1 MVAID
6 DLWDGRGVRLAGLP
20 DFNATDAR
28 FRITGWEGIFA
39 TPVPDAQY
47 AASGGG
53 AGAIASGS
61 WLPKERPM
69 VLSGY
74 VEDEL
79 ALLPGYAR
87 ALVAALPATYEASI
101 GILANGRDD
110 LDLQIFVRRYDKADL
125 PISSR
130 LDFQIPILALDPYLY
145 ALEPLTAGMAAW
157 SGSFWYEAYSK
168 PSSAW
173 VKTYLKPS
181 TAWGNTYSNVVP
193 PGPYPDA
200 AGLTPTSGGVA
211 SRRLIFTV
219 GGPLTAGNWRLTQED
234 TGREMWVQASLTSG
248 QSLTIDVA
256 AETVTMAGEDLTSY
270 LYGDMLTLE
279 PAGSTYRLNVPTPN
293 AEAYAIVSA
302 LPAYE
307 I

>member
-1 MVAID
+1 MVTED
-6 DLWDGRGVRLAGLP
+6 VWDGRGVRLAGLP

-69 VLSGY
+69 VLSGF

-87 ALVAALPATYEASI
+87 ALAAALPATYEASI

-125 PISSR
+125 PITSR
-130 LDFQIPILALDPYLY
+130 LDFQIPVLALDPYLY
-145 ALEPLTAGMAAW
+145 ALEPIVAGMSAY
-157 SGSFWYEAYSK
+157 SGSFWYESYAK
-168 PSSAW
+168 PSATW
-173 VKTYLKPS
+173 VKTYAKPS
-181 TAWGNTYSNVVP
+181 TTWGNSYTNIVP
-193 PGPYPDA
+193 AGPYPDSA
-200 AGLTPTSGGVA
+200 SLMPPVGGAA
-211 SRRLIFTV
+211 SRRLTFDV
-219 GGPLTAGNWRLTQED
+219 SGPLTAGSWQLIQEG
-234 TGREMWVQASLTSG
+234 TAREMWVQSSIGAG
-248 QSLTIDVA
+248 QVLSIDVA
-256 AETVTMAGEDLTSY
+256 AETATIGGEDVTNY
-270 LYGDMLTLE
+270 LFGDMLTLE
-279 PAGSTYRLNVPTPN
+279 PGGSTYRLIVPTPN
-293 AEAYAIVSA
+293 TTAYALISA